1 MMQTDGVKLPPEQ
14 EFQFTDSNVKFKYI
28 DAIRGVAILMVIL
41 VHTAQ
46 KVSGLDSF
54 TKFFTG
60 YGALGVQLF
69 FVASAYTLCISA
81 ETRKNESQPL
91 VKYAIRRFF
100 RIAPL
105 YYLGIIGY
113 FFLALTT
120 AYFSNGRISIPEHYT
135 LLNIISNVLFVHGFY
150 PPANNNI
157 VPGGWSIGTEMAF
170 YVVFPMLFALASK
183 YWVSIRNVI
192 LGVLIGF
199 LFSQITLLV
208 LASNGISVSN
218 DFVYCNLINQIPVFI
233 LGIAYYFW
241 STLKN
246 QRFNWKMDVLA
257 FVVLSGVSLYFR
269 KLSIEIPYLLS
280 CIPFISGLSFL
291 FLMELFRKLDI
302 LNSNILVRIGKVS
315 YSMYIIHFIFAW
327 LMTSLIAP
335 LFNKILISEVTLLL
349 LYPTVVASTFYL
361 ATLSE
366 KHIEKPFIDL
376 GRSIIKNKLN

>member
-1 MMQTDGVKLPPEQ
+1 MMQTDSVKLKLEQ
-14 EFQFTDSNVKFKYI
+14 EIQFSEPKVKFKYI
-28 DAIRGVAILMVIL
+28 DTIRGVAILMVIL

-46 KVSGLDSF
+46 KVSGLHSF

-105 YYLGIIGY
+105 YYLGIIGF

-183 YWVSIRNVI
+183 YWGSIRNVI

-246 QRFNWKMDVLA
+246 QRFNWKIDALA

-269 KLSIEIPYLLS
+269 KLSVEIPYLLS

>member
-302 LNSNILVRIGKVS
+302 LNSNILARIGKVS

>member
-1 MMQTDGVKLPPEQ
+1 
-14 EFQFTDSNVKFKYI
+14 
-28 DAIRGVAILMVIL
+28 
-41 VHTAQ
+41 
-46 KVSGLDSF
+46 
-54 TKFFTG
+54 
-60 YGALGVQLF
+60 
-69 FVASAYTLCISA
+69 
-81 ETRKNESQPL
+81 
-91 VKYAIRRFF
+91 
-100 RIAPL
+100 
-105 YYLGIIGY
+105 
-113 FFLALTT
+113 
-120 AYFSNGRISIPEHYT
+120 
-135 LLNIISNVLFVHGFY
+135 
-150 PPANNNI
+150 
-157 VPGGWSIGTEMAF
+157 MAF

>member
-199 LFSQITLLV
+199 LFSQITLLI

>member
-105 YYLGIIGY
+105 YYLGIIGF

>member
-1 MMQTDGVKLPPEQ
+1 MMQTDGVKLKLEQ
-14 EFQFTDSNVKFKYI
+14 EIQFSEPKVKFKYV

-46 KVSGLDSF
+46 KVSGLNSF
-54 TKFFTG
+54 TKFFSG

-81 ETRKNESQPL
+81 ETRKNESQLL

-113 FFLALTT
+113 FFLALTIV
-120 AYFSNGRISIPEHYT
+120 YFSNGSISIPEHYT

-170 YVVFPMLFALASK
+170 YVVFPMLFALANR
-183 YWVSIRNVI
+183 YLVSARTII

-199 LFSQITLLV
+199 LFSQITLLI
-208 LASNGISVSN
+208 LASNGINVSN

-246 QRFNWKMDVLA
+246 QRFNWNMDVLA
-257 FVVLSGVSLYFR
+257 FVVLSGISLYFT
-269 KLSIEIPYLLS
+269 KLSVEISYLLS

-291 FLMELFRKLDI
+291 FLMELFRKLDR

-335 LFNKILISEVTLLL
+335 LLNKILISEFTLLL
-349 LYPTVVASTFYL
+349 LYPIVVATTFYL

-366 KHIEKPFIDL
+366 KYIEKPFIEM
-376 GRSIIKNKLN
+376 GRKIVKNNLN

>member
-105 YYLGIIGY
+105 YYLGIIGF

-183 YWVSIRNVI
+183 YWGSIRNVI

-199 LFSQITLLV
+199 LFSQITLLI